1 MEKKIYIDFCFF
13 LKKTIFTENEK
24 KIYLDHKKNIC

>member
-1 MEKKIYIDFCFF
+1 MEKKFILIFVFL

-24 KIYLDHKKNIC
+24 KKYLDHKKNIC